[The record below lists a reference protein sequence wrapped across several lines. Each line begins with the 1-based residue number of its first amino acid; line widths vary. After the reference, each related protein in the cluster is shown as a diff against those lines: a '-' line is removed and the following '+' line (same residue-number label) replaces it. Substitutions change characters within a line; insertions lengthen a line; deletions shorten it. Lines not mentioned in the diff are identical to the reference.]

1 MSKINLNSIDGL
13 TALSKE
19 LNTIIENKI
28 HEIQLNEN
36 IKKVDELSLYACI
49 QLFEGIS
56 DKLFSTR
63 NGQKCIA
70 KYANTFKSNNDLKE
84 CFIMYKDIKN
94 PVNINDVNM
103 YVCEA
108 CDYANTLNNKN
119 FNKGLKELR
128 NVIKKALKESKIS
141 NETFNLYTEG
151 NKVIN
156 TSLQY
161 VFENKKTAKNLNEYT
176 NNIANIISYVN
187 ENNVALPIT
196 ETEDSTYK
204 DLKNIFENNDLTT
217 WENKVVEKIVM
228 TNIKNGNKSELFEEY
243 KNGCINLIEENLQDE
258 DITIETKSRL
268 STMKTQLNE
277 KVYKEE
283 TANEDILKLAN
294 LEYTLLN

>member
-141 NETFNLYTEG
+141 NETFKLYTEG
-151 NKVIN
+151 DKVIN
-156 TSLQY
+156 SSLQY
-161 VFENKKTAKNLNEYT
+161 VFENNFKESKNVLQK
-176 NNIANIISYVN
+176 SF
-187 ENNVALPIT
+187 
-196 ETEDSTYK
+196 DSAGY
-204 DLKNIFENNDLTT
+204 
-217 WENKVVEKIVM
+217 
-228 TNIKNGNKSELFEEY
+228 
-243 KNGCINLIEENLQDE
+243 
-258 DITIETKSRL
+258 
-268 STMKTQLNE
+268 
-277 KVYKEE
+277 
-283 TANEDILKLAN
+283 
-294 LEYTLLN
+294 LLRW